1 MVAEAAEK
9 GTARGQ
15 LWLHRRKEGI
25 KLGAFSRRSPSYSDY
40 SYSESRSQET
50 QYGRTVSS
58 GCEVQDL
65 GNGSV

>member
-9 GTARGQ
+9 GTAGVSYGCIGEKKGSN
-15 LWLHRRKEGI
+15 LVC
-25 KLGAFSRRSPSYSDY
+25 SRRSPSYSDY

-58 GCEVQDL
+58 RCEVQDL